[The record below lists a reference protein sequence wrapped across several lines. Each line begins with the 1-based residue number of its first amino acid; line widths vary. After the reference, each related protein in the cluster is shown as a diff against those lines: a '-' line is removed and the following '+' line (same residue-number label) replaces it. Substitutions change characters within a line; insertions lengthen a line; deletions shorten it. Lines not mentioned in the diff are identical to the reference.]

1 MAMIVDEQ
9 KLHTIIA
16 RPEPLPG
23 PATLSRAGKV
33 FFVGG
38 NLPVNETLETMFE
51 SFCMESTDLFHL
63 SFGTRHDFFRG
74 EEMARQ
80 IKKNFNV
87 RLMGRFPYPAPAHT
101 IERAYAA
108 GVDMLDIS
116 AADMDSASSNERRS
130 VRQDFRD
137 SLAAAVRL
145 LPRWSTASTLVI
157 GEELSTAV
165 MNSIDLL
172 LEAGVMPL
180 VTLSSRVTLHQA
192 EDLAA
197 VFAHLAS
204 GWEQHRATLKPLLPL
219 ISQTTPLVLAEN
231 TGRVRSIINRIHD
244 RHSLAT
250 SDLLRHLRVVPA
262 KDSLDSA
269 GL

>member
-16 RPEPLPG
+16 RPEPLPEPG
-23 PATLSRAGKV
+23 TLSRAGKV

-38 NLPVNETLETMFE
+38 NLPVHETLETMFE
-51 SFCMESTDLFHL
+51 SFSMESTDLFHL
-63 SFGTRHDFFRG
+63 SFGTHDDFFRG

-87 RLMGRFPYPAPAHT
+87 RLMGKIPYPAPAHT

-116 AADMDSASSNERRS
+116 AADMDSASPDERRS

-145 LPRWSTASTLVI
+145 LPRWSTASTLVL
-157 GEELSTAV
+157 GAEPPATV
-165 MNSIDLL
+165 MNDIDILL
-172 LEAGVMPL
+172 NAGVVPL
-180 VTLSSRVTLHQA
+180 VTLTTSASPYRSGDV
-192 EDLAA
+192 AA
-197 VFAHLAS
+197 VFAHLGS
-204 GWEQHRATLKPLLPL
+204 GWERHHATMKPFLPL
-219 ISQTTPLVLAEN
+219 ISLTTPLVLAEKA
-231 TGRVRSIINRIHD
+231 GRLQSVINRIHD
-244 RHSLAT
+244 RHLLAT
-250 SDLLRHLRVVPA
+250 SDLRRHLRVVPA

>member
-1 MAMIVDEQ
+1 MSMIVDEQ

-63 SFGTRHDFFRG
+63 SFGARHDFFSS

-87 RLMGRFPYPAPAHT
+87 RLMGMFTYPPSADF

-108 GVDMLDIS
+108 GVDLLDIS
-116 AADMDSASSNERRS
+116 SEDMASASQNERRN
-130 VRQDFRD
+130 VRKDLRD
-137 SLAAAVRL
+137 SLAVAVRL
-145 LPRWSTASTLVI
+145 LPRWSAVSTLVI

-192 EDLAA
+192 EDLAV

-204 GWEQHRATLKPLLPL
+204 GWEQHRATMKPLLPL
-219 ISQTTPLVLAEN
+219 ISLTTPLVLAEN

-250 SDLLRHLRVVPA
+250 SDLRRHLRVVPV
-262 KDSLDSA
+262 KDTLDSA